1 MPSVPDEDPTS
12 GDRAA
17 AGDEA
22 AASARLTVS
31 CPECGSDLTIDV
43 TSGQVLFHK
52 PASRPAAGGQDFDQL
67 LAGLD
72 ASKERADEVF
82 QREVSAL
89 KDRDRLM
96 EEKFREAM
104 RRAEE
109 EPDDEPPPRPW
120 ELD

>member
-1 MPSVPDEDPTS
+1 MRREDQLS
-12 GDRAA
+12 
-17 AGDEA
+17 
-22 AASARLTVS
+22 VS
-31 CPECGSDLTIDV
+31 CPECGCDLTVDKA
-43 TSGQVLFHK
+43 TGQVLFHK
-52 PASRPAAGGQDFDQL
+52 ATPQAPAAGQDFDQL

-72 ASKERADEVF
+72 ESKGRAEEVF

-89 KDRDRLM
+89 EDRDRLM

-109 EPDDEPPPRPW
+109 EPDDEPPLRPW

>member
-1 MPSVPDEDPTS
+1 MSK
-12 GDRAA
+12 DRQ
-17 AGDEA
+17 
-22 AASARLTVS
+22 LTVA
-31 CPECGSDLTIDV
+31 CPECGADITVDV
-43 TSGQVLFHK
+43 ATGQVLFH
-52 PASRPAAGGQDFDQL
+52 RPAKREPAGGQDFDQL

-72 ASKERADEVF
+72 ESKDRAADVF

-109 EPDDEPPPRPW
+109 EPDQEPPLRPW
-120 ELD
+120 DLD